1 MKRNLLFGISLSL
14 VVGCTGEYVPQDG
27 TENPG
32 VDAGD
37 PVDQADAAPPI
48 EPDNRVIDQLQVL
61 YRFEGA
67 PGQTVIEDVSGV
79 GEPYNLT
86 IRAPE
91 LATWEGGYL
100 TFTEPNVVENLAPL
114 TKVYD
119 ACTASNELTLEV
131 WVKNAT
137 IENTGY
143 LLTSSQ
149 ENTANVRNFGFHQTG
164 DNWDGHLRTN
174 QNNQNGSNPSAL
186 AVAGT
191 ATIETQHIVYTR
203 DSSSGVAD
211 FWINGVKQVPRS
223 ITGNFGNWLPE
234 YGLYVGNEPNLARPW
249 QGTIYLA
256 AVYCKDLTPA
266 EIQQNYAEGY

>member
-14 VVGCTGEYVPQDG
+14 VVGCTGEYVPNDG

-37 PVDQADAAPPI
+37 PVDQPDAAPPV
-48 EPDNRVIDQLQVL
+48 EPDNRVIDKLQVL

-67 PGQTVIEDVSGV
+67 AGQTVIEDVSGV

-86 IRAPE
+86 IRTPE

-119 ACTASNELTLEV
+119 ACTASNEISVEV
-131 WVKNAT
+131 WVKNT
-137 IENTGY
+137 SIENQGY
-143 LLTSSQ
+143 VVTSSQ
-149 ENTANVRNFGFHQTG
+149 ENTANVRNFGFHQTN
-164 DNWDGHLRTN
+164 DNWDAHLRTN
-174 QNNQNGSNPSAL
+174 QTGNNGANPTAL
-186 AVAGT
+186 SVPGT
-191 ATIETQHIVYTR
+191 ATTEIQHIVYTR
-203 DSSSGVAD
+203 DSSSSVAD

-223 ITGNFGNWLPE
+223 ITGNMSTWAPE
-234 YGLYVGNEPNLARPW
+234 FGLYIGNEPTLTRPW

-256 AVYCKDLTPA
+256 AVYCKDLSPA